1 MKTVGQILRKTRL
14 EKKITF
20 EQVEMQTKIRQN
32 ILLALEEDNF
42 QNLSS
47 LASIKGLLKTYAEFL
62 SLPSENI
69 LAIFRRDFD
78 KKEKKKVIPQGLV
91 RPLDKPGLN
100 WGPKKTLILAISG
113 FFLALIFYLIYQ
125 YVSLVSPPFLKIY
138 SPEQKAQVNEST
150 LNISGKAEPDSLV
163 TVNGEAVLLDQK
175 GEFNYK
181 IELFPGENK
190 ITIRAVSK
198 SGKETKTERNIFYQK
213 AD

>member
-32 ILLALEEDNF
+32 ILLTLEEDNF

-125 YVSLVSPPFLKIY
+125 YVSLIRPPFLKIY

-163 TVNGEAVLLDQK
+163 TVNGESVLLDQK

-190 ITIRAVSK
+190 IMVRAVSK